1 MIEKNIRSW
10 FTVTEKKK
18 AITRDLSIM
27 AIMISVVVLIVYLL
41 NDIYP
46 FGDGTIARGDMVQ
59 QTIPAGMYY
68 VWDILHGQASPF
80 FTWNSALGMNISG
93 ASSLGALLSPLNL
106 FLYFSTRDNLV
117 NFANILMILKMIA
130 IAFSMYF
137 YLRKYKVNNI
147 VYIAGGVL
155 YAFGAA
161 SLIHFQIM
169 LVMDIA
175 FLLPLLMIGLDR
187 IFDRKGCK
195 FFIVILALCMMVNV
209 YTGCIT
215 LVFLFLSGALRTFWD
230 TEEKEEKRRCALWLG
245 VSVGAAILISAF
257 ISIPALLCV
266 AGTPRSGEGGFLNV
280 YRTAIENRWS
290 LHEWKIVETML
301 VNTALPSAC
310 ILFFLVHGKGLVS
323 GKIRKYKSRI
333 CVLSLLFLS
342 VAVAGVEALW
352 HGGSRA
358 SWPLRFVYIISFVLI
373 DFAVILYQENK
384 ESIEAAGNWIKKK
397 IWVGIGAAAVLF
409 SGWLFYGIYNVY
421 CEQSAYA
428 ALGDGFLCIL
438 VELIFAAIY
447 WCLLKSRAKG
457 LILVLLCVEITCA
470 SIISFAPNKDNVSV
484 FSADYLE
491 AANDVATGMETEIN
505 DFERIK
511 NTDYQVDHIEYSL
524 VLGKEAISNYWHV
537 INPSVQPKFAALGY
551 SINWTQLLDTGGTVF
566 SDTLFNIK
574 YYLSRDDLSEELYD
588 FCEDIEIEK
597 NGDVVQLYQNK
608 FEFPFVIHTDTSSLT
623 PKTEK
628 FETQNTL
635 FAAVTGSQ
643 EKLIQDVSSQIYNNF
658 CEMQI
663 GNEKKILYFYGT
675 NTSDNPVEITV
686 NGVPVRIPASS
697 SMQNQ
702 QYPADFGNGFI
713 CLGVFQNET
722 VQVQFSGG
730 VNTSDLHL
738 GMLDYAAFING
749 IEKVK
754 KENPKI
760 VSLEQGRSGVNIEL
774 EGVTKPNLFLP
785 VSYDEGWECNVN
797 GEKVSDIQNLDGMLS
812 IPVVEGR
819 NEIRLRYHA
828 PGQKTGMVLSICGLL
843 ALAAFVFARRKAVIP
858 EKLESLAGYVAY
870 AVFVGAFIIFFIAL
884 FVIPTLFYLR
894 AVFIGTE

>member
-1 MIEKNIRSW
+1 MIEKNIQSW

-18 AITRDLSIM
+18 AIARDLSIM
-27 AIMISVVVLIVYLL
+27 AIVIGVVVLVVYML

-80 FTWNSALGMNISG
+80 FTWNSAFGMNISG
-93 ASSLGALLSPLNL
+93 ASSLGALMSPLNL
-106 FLYFSTRDNLV
+106 LLYFSTRDNLA

-137 YLRKYKVNNI
+137 YLRKYEVKNI
-147 VYIAGGVL
+147 VHIAGGVL

-187 IFDRKGCK
+187 IFARKGCK
-195 FFIVILALCMMVNV
+195 FFIVIFALCMMVNV

-215 LVFLFLSGALRTFWD
+215 LVFLFLSSALRTFWD
-230 TEEKEEKRRCALWLG
+230 TEEKAEKRRCALWLG
-245 VSVGAAILISAF
+245 GSVGAAILISAF
-257 ISIPALLCV
+257 VSIPALLCV
-266 AGTPRSGEGGFLNV
+266 ADTPRSGEGGFLNV
-280 YRTAIENRWS
+280 YRAAIENRWS

-301 VNTALPSAC
+301 VNTALPFAC

-323 GKIRKYKSRI
+323 EKFRKYKSHMCMI
-333 CVLSLLFLS
+333 GLLFLS
-342 VAVAGVEALW
+342 VVVAGVESLW

-358 SWPLRFVYIISFVLI
+358 SWPLRFVYIISFVII
-373 DFAVILYQENK
+373 DFAVVLYQENK
-384 ESIEAAGNWIKKK
+384 ESIEAAGNWLKKK
-397 IWVGIGAAAVLF
+397 IWVGIGIAAILF
-409 SGWLFYGIYNVY
+409 SGWLFYGIYHAY
-421 CEQSAYA
+421 CEQSSYS

-438 VELIFAAIY
+438 IELIFAAVY

-457 LILVLLCVEITCA
+457 VILVLLCVEITCA
-470 SIISFAPNKDNVSV
+470 SVISFAPNKDNVSV

-491 AANDVATGMETEIN
+491 AANDVATGMETEIK

-511 NTDYQVDHIEYSL
+511 NTDYKVDHIEYSL

-574 YYLSRDDLSEELYD
+574 YFLSQDDMTEELYD
-588 FCEDIEIEK
+588 FCEVIDES
-597 NGDVVQLYQNK
+597 GDVIQLYQNK
-608 FEFPFVIHTDTSSLT
+608 FELPFVINTDTASLS

-643 EKLIQDVSSQIYNNF
+643 EKLIQDVSSQIHSNF
-658 CEMQI
+658 CELQI

-686 NGVPVRIPASS
+686 NGVPVRIPASA

-722 VQVQFSGG
+722 VQVRFSGG
-730 VNTSDLHL
+730 VNPSDLHL
-738 GMLDYAAFING
+738 GMLDYSTFVNG
-749 IEKVK
+749 IERVK
-754 KENPKI
+754 QENPKI
-760 VSLEQGRSGVNIEL
+760 VSLEQSKSGVDIEL
-774 EGVTKPNLFLP
+774 EGVTKSNLFLP
-785 VSYDEGWECNVN
+785 ISYDEGWECKVN
-797 GEKVSDIQNLDGMLS
+797 GEKVSDLKNLDGMLS
-812 IPVVEGR
+812 IPVVEGK
-819 NEIRLRYHA
+819 NDIKLRYTA
-828 PGQKTGMVLSICGLL
+828 PGQKVGAVLSICGLL
-843 ALAAFVFARRKAVIP
+843 ALAALVIARKKIVIP
-858 EKLESLAGYVAY
+858 ERVADLAGYAAY
-870 AVFVGAFIIFFIAL
+870 TVFVGMFILFIIVL

>member
-1 MIEKNIRSW
+1 MIEKNIQSW

-18 AITRDLSIM
+18 AIARDLSIM
-27 AIMISVVVLIVYLL
+27 AIVIGVVVLVVYML

-80 FTWNSALGMNISG
+80 FTWNSAFGMNISG
-93 ASSLGALLSPLNL
+93 ASSLGALMSPLNL
-106 FLYFSTRDNLV
+106 LLYFSTRDNLA

-137 YLRKYKVNNI
+137 YLRKYEVKNI
-147 VYIAGGVL
+147 VHIAGGVL

-187 IFDRKGCK
+187 IFARKGCK
-195 FFIVILALCMMVNV
+195 FFIVIFALCMMVNV

-215 LVFLFLSGALRTFWD
+215 LVFLFLSSALRTFWD
-230 TEEKEEKRRCALWLG
+230 TEEKAEKRRCALWLG
-245 VSVGAAILISAF
+245 GSVGAAILISAF
-257 ISIPALLCV
+257 VSIPALLCV
-266 AGTPRSGEGGFLNV
+266 ADTPRSGEGGFLNV
-280 YRTAIENRWS
+280 YRAAIENRWS

-301 VNTALPSAC
+301 VNTALPFAC

-323 GKIRKYKSRI
+323 EKFRKYKSHMCMI
-333 CVLSLLFLS
+333 GLLFLS
-342 VAVAGVEALW
+342 VVVAGVESLW

-358 SWPLRFVYIISFVLI
+358 SWPLRFVYIISFVII
-373 DFAVILYQENK
+373 DFAVVLYQENK
-384 ESIEAAGNWIKKK
+384 ESIEAAGNWLKKK
-397 IWVGIGAAAVLF
+397 IWIGIGIAAILF
-409 SGWLFYGIYNVY
+409 SGWLFYGIYHAY
-421 CEQSAYA
+421 CEQSSYS

-438 VELIFAAIY
+438 IELIFAAVY

-457 LILVLLCVEITCA
+457 VILVLLCVEITCA
-470 SIISFAPNKDNVSV
+470 SVISFAPNKDNVSV

-491 AANDVATGMETEIN
+491 AANDVAMGMETEIK

-511 NTDYQVDHIEYSL
+511 NTDYKVDHIEYSL

-574 YYLSRDDLSEELYD
+574 YFLSQDDMNEELYD
-588 FCEDIEIEK
+588 FCEVIDES
-597 NGDVVQLYQNK
+597 GDVIQLYQNK
-608 FEFPFVIHTDTSSLT
+608 FELPFVINTDTASLS

-643 EKLIQDVSSQIYNNF
+643 EKLIQDVSSQIHSNF
-658 CEMQI
+658 CELQI

-686 NGVPVRIPASS
+686 NGVPVRIPASA

-722 VQVQFSGG
+722 VQVRFSGG
-730 VNTSDLHL
+730 VNPSDLRL
-738 GMLDYAAFING
+738 GMLDYSTFVNG
-749 IEKVK
+749 IERVK
-754 KENPKI
+754 QENPKI
-760 VSLEQGRSGVNIEL
+760 VSLEQSKSGVDIEL
-774 EGVTKPNLFLP
+774 EGVTKSNLFLP
-785 VSYDEGWECNVN
+785 ISYDEGWECKVN
-797 GEKVSDIQNLDGMLS
+797 GEKVSDLQNLDGMLS
-812 IPVVEGR
+812 IPVVEGK
-819 NEIRLRYHA
+819 NDIKLRYTA
-828 PGQKTGMVLSICGLL
+828 PGQKVGAVLSICGLL
-843 ALAAFVFARRKAVIP
+843 ALTALVIARKKIVIP
-858 EKLESLAGYVAY
+858 ERVADLAGYAAY
-870 AVFVGAFIIFFIAL
+870 TVFVGMFILFIIAL

>member
-18 AITRDLSIM
+18 AIARDLSIM
-27 AIMISVVVLIVYLL
+27 AVVISFVVFIVYML

-80 FTWNSALGMNISG
+80 FTWNSAFGMNISG

-106 FLYFSTRDNLV
+106 FLYFSTRDNLA

-137 YLRKYKVNNI
+137 YLRKYEVKNI
-147 VYIAGGVL
+147 VHMAGGVL

-161 SLIHFQIM
+161 TLVHFQIM

-187 IFDRKGCK
+187 IFEKKGCK
-195 FFIVILALCMMVNV
+195 FFIVIFALCMMVNV

-215 LVFLFLSGALRTFWD
+215 LVFLFLSSALRTFWD
-230 TEEKEEKRRCALWLG
+230 TEDKAEKRRCALWLG

-257 ISIPALLCV
+257 VSIPALLCV
-266 AGTPRSGEGGFLNV
+266 ADTPRSGEGGFLNV
-280 YRTAIENRWS
+280 YRAAIENRWS
-290 LHEWKIVETML
+290 LNEWKTVETML
-301 VNTALPSAC
+301 VNTALPCAC

-323 GKIRKYKSRI
+323 EKIRKYK
-333 CVLSLLFLS
+333 CHMCMTGLLFLS
-342 VAVAGVEALW
+342 VAVAGVESLW

-373 DFAVILYQENK
+373 DFAVVLYQDHK
-384 ESIEAAGNWIKKK
+384 ESLEAARKWIKNKVW
-397 IWVGIGAAAVLF
+397 IGIGAAALIF
-409 SGWLFYGIYNVY
+409 SGWLFYGIYHAY
-421 CEQSAYA
+421 CEQSSYS
-428 ALGDGFLCIL
+428 ALGDGFLCIV
-438 VELIFAAIY
+438 VELIFAAVY

-457 LILVLLCVEITCA
+457 LILVLLGVEITCA

-511 NTDYQVDHIEYSL
+511 NTDYKVDHIEYSL

-551 SINWTQLLDTGGTVF
+551 SINWTQLLDTGGTIF

-574 YYLSRDDLSEELYD
+574 YFLSQDDMNEELYD
-588 FCEDIEIEK
+588 FCEVIDES
-597 NGDVVQLYQNK
+597 GDVIQLYENK
-608 FEFPFVIHTDTSSLT
+608 FELPFVINTDTSSLS
-623 PKTEK
+623 PKSEK

-643 EKLIQDVSSQIYNNF
+643 DKLIQDVSSQIYSNF
-658 CEMQI
+658 CELQI

-675 NTSDNPVEITV
+675 NTSDNPVEIKV
-686 NGVPVRIPASS
+686 NGVPMRIPASS

-713 CLGVFQNET
+713 CLGAFQNET

-730 VNTSDLHL
+730 VNPSDLHL
-738 GMLDYAAFING
+738 GMLDYAAFVNG

-760 VSLEQGRSGVNIEL
+760 VSLEQRNSGVDIEL
-774 EGVTKPNLFLP
+774 EGVTKSNLFLP

-812 IPVVEGR
+812 IPVVEGK
-819 NEIRLRYHA
+819 NDIKLRYTA
-828 PGQKTGMVLSICGLL
+828 PGQKAGAVLSICGLL
-843 ALAAFVFARRKAVIP
+843 ALAAFVFVRKKIVIP
-858 EKLESLAGYVAY
+858 EKAADLAGYAAY
-870 AVFVGAFIIFFIAL
+870 TVFVGAFIIFIIAL

-894 AVFIGTE
+894 AVFIATE

>member
-1 MIEKNIRSW
+1 MIEKNIQSW

-18 AITRDLSIM
+18 AIARDLSIM
-27 AIMISVVVLIVYLL
+27 AIVIGVVVLVVYML

-80 FTWNSALGMNISG
+80 FTWNSAFGMNISG
-93 ASSLGALLSPLNL
+93 ASSLGALMSPLNL
-106 FLYFSTRDNLV
+106 LLYFSTRDNLA

-137 YLRKYKVNNI
+137 YLRKYEVKNI
-147 VYIAGGVL
+147 VHIAGGVL

-187 IFDRKGCK
+187 IFARKGCK
-195 FFIVILALCMMVNV
+195 FFIVIFALCMMVNV

-215 LVFLFLSGALRTFWD
+215 LVFLFLSSALRTFWD
-230 TEEKEEKRRCALWLG
+230 TEEKAEKRRCALWLG
-245 VSVGAAILISAF
+245 GSVGAAILISAF
-257 ISIPALLCV
+257 VSIPALLCV
-266 AGTPRSGEGGFLNV
+266 ADTPRSGEGGFLNV
-280 YRTAIENRWS
+280 YRAAIENRWS

-301 VNTALPSAC
+301 VNTALPFAC

-323 GKIRKYKSRI
+323 EKFRKYKSHMCMI
-333 CVLSLLFLS
+333 GLLFLS
-342 VAVAGVEALW
+342 VVVAGVESLW

-358 SWPLRFVYIISFVLI
+358 SWPLRFVYIISFVII
-373 DFAVILYQENK
+373 DFAVVLYQENK
-384 ESIEAAGNWIKKK
+384 ESIEAAGNWLKKK
-397 IWVGIGAAAVLF
+397 IWIGIGIAAILF
-409 SGWLFYGIYNVY
+409 SGWLFYGIYHAY
-421 CEQSAYA
+421 CEQSSYS

-438 VELIFAAIY
+438 IELIFAAVY

-457 LILVLLCVEITCA
+457 VILVLLCVEITCA
-470 SIISFAPNKDNVSV
+470 SVISFAPNKDNVSV

-491 AANDVATGMETEIN
+491 AANDVAMGMETEIK

-511 NTDYQVDHIEYSL
+511 NTDYKVDHIEYSL

-574 YYLSRDDLSEELYD
+574 YFLSQDDMNEELYD
-588 FCEDIEIEK
+588 FCEVIDES
-597 NGDVVQLYQNK
+597 GDVIQLYQNK
-608 FEFPFVIHTDTSSLT
+608 FELPFVINTDTASLS

-643 EKLIQDVSSQIYNNF
+643 EKLIQDVSSQIHSNF
-658 CEMQI
+658 CELQI

-686 NGVPVRIPASS
+686 NGVPVRIPASA

-722 VQVQFSGG
+722 VQVRFSGG
-730 VNTSDLHL
+730 VNPSDLRL
-738 GMLDYAAFING
+738 GMLDYSTFVNG
-749 IEKVK
+749 IERVK
-754 KENPKI
+754 QENPKI
-760 VSLEQGRSGVNIEL
+760 VSLEQSKSGVDIEL
-774 EGVTKPNLFLP
+774 EGVTKSNLFLP
-785 VSYDEGWECNVN
+785 ISYDEGWECKVN
-797 GEKVSDIQNLDGMLS
+797 GEKVSDLQNLDGMLS
-812 IPVVEGR
+812 IPVVEGK
-819 NEIRLRYHA
+819 NDIKLRYTA
-828 PGQKTGMVLSICGLL
+828 PGQKVGAVLSICGLL
-843 ALAAFVFARRKAVIP
+843 ALAALVFARKKIVIP
-858 EKLESLAGYVAY
+858 ERVADLAGYAAY
-870 AVFVGAFIIFFIAL
+870 TVFVGMFILFIIAL

>member
-1 MIEKNIRSW
+1 MIEKNIQSW

-18 AITRDLSIM
+18 AIARDLSIM
-27 AIMISVVVLIVYLL
+27 AIVIGVVVLVVYML

-80 FTWNSALGMNISG
+80 FTWNSAFGMNISG
-93 ASSLGALLSPLNL
+93 ASSLGALMSPLNL
-106 FLYFSTRDNLV
+106 LLYFSTRDNLA

-137 YLRKYKVNNI
+137 YLRKYEVKNI
-147 VYIAGGVL
+147 VHIAGGVL

-187 IFDRKGCK
+187 IFARKGCK
-195 FFIVILALCMMVNV
+195 FFIVIFALCMMVNV

-215 LVFLFLSGALRTFWD
+215 LVFLFLSSALRTFWD
-230 TEEKEEKRRCALWLG
+230 TEEKAEKRRCALWLG
-245 VSVGAAILISAF
+245 GSVGAAILISAF
-257 ISIPALLCV
+257 VSIPALLCV
-266 AGTPRSGEGGFLNV
+266 ADTPRSGEGGFLNV
-280 YRTAIENRWS
+280 YRAAIENRWS

-301 VNTALPSAC
+301 VNTALPFAC

-323 GKIRKYKSRI
+323 EKFRKYKSHMCMI
-333 CVLSLLFLS
+333 GLLFLS
-342 VAVAGVEALW
+342 VVVAGVESLW

-358 SWPLRFVYIISFVLI
+358 SWPLRFVYIISFVII
-373 DFAVILYQENK
+373 DFAVVLYQENK
-384 ESIEAAGNWIKKK
+384 ESIEAAGNWLKKK
-397 IWVGIGAAAVLF
+397 IWVGIGIAAILF
-409 SGWLFYGIYNVY
+409 SGWLFYGIYHAY
-421 CEQSAYA
+421 CEQSSYS

-438 VELIFAAIY
+438 IELIFAAVY

-457 LILVLLCVEITCA
+457 GILVLLCVEIICA
-470 SIISFAPNKDNVSV
+470 SVISFAPNKDNVSV

-491 AANDVATGMETEIN
+491 AANDVATGMETEIK

-511 NTDYQVDHIEYSL
+511 NTDYKVDHIEYSL

-574 YYLSRDDLSEELYD
+574 YFLSQDDMNEELYD
-588 FCEDIEIEK
+588 FCEVIDES
-597 NGDVVQLYQNK
+597 GDVIQLYQNK
-608 FEFPFVIHTDTSSLT
+608 FELPFVINTDTASLS

-643 EKLIQDVSSQIYNNF
+643 EKLIQDVSSQIHSNF
-658 CEMQI
+658 CELQI

-686 NGVPVRIPASS
+686 NGVPVRIPASA

-722 VQVQFSGG
+722 VQVRFSGG
-730 VNTSDLHL
+730 VNPSDLRL
-738 GMLDYAAFING
+738 GMLDYSTFVNG
-749 IEKVK
+749 IERVK
-754 KENPKI
+754 QENPKI
-760 VSLEQGRSGVNIEL
+760 VSLEQSKSGVDIEL
-774 EGVTKPNLFLP
+774 EGVTKSNLFLP
-785 VSYDEGWECNVN
+785 ISYDEGWECKVN
-797 GEKVSDIQNLDGMLS
+797 GEKVSDLQNLDGMLS
-812 IPVVEGR
+812 IPVVEGK
-819 NEIRLRYHA
+819 NDIKLRYTA
-828 PGQKTGMVLSICGLL
+828 PGQKVGAVLSICGLL
-843 ALAAFVFARRKAVIP
+843 ALTALVIARKKIVIP
-858 EKLESLAGYVAY
+858 ERVADLAGYAAY
-870 AVFVGAFIIFFIAL
+870 TVFVGMFILFIIAL

>member
-18 AITRDLSIM
+18 TVAKALSIM
-27 AIMISVVVLIVYLL
+27 AVVISFVVLIVYML

-80 FTWNSALGMNISG
+80 FTWNSAFGMNISG
-93 ASSLGALLSPLNL
+93 ASSLGALMSPLNL
-106 FLYFSTRDNLV
+106 FLYFSTRDNLA

-137 YLRKYKVNNI
+137 YLRKYEVKNI
-147 VYIAGGVL
+147 VHIAGGVL

-187 IFDRKGCK
+187 IFARKGCK
-195 FFIVILALCMMVNV
+195 FFIVIFALCMMVNV

-215 LVFLFLSGALRTFWD
+215 LVFLFLSSALRTFWD
-230 TEEKEEKRRCALWLG
+230 MEEKAEKRRCALWLG
-245 VSVGAAILISAF
+245 GSVGAAILISAF
-257 ISIPALLCV
+257 VSIPALLCV
-266 AGTPRSGEGGFLNV
+266 ADTPRSGEGGFLNV
-280 YRTAIENRWS
+280 YRAAIENRWS

-301 VNTALPSAC
+301 VNTALPFVC

-323 GKIRKYKSRI
+323 GKFRKYKSHMCMI
-333 CVLSLLFLS
+333 GLLFLS
-342 VAVAGVEALW
+342 VVVAGVESLW

-373 DFAVILYQENK
+373 DFAVLLYQENK
-384 ESIEAAGNWIKKK
+384 ESIETAGNWFKKK
-397 IWVGIGAAAVLF
+397 IWVAIGAAAILF
-409 SGWLFYGIYNVY
+409 SGWLFYGIYHAY
-421 CEQSAYA
+421 CDQSSYS

-438 VELIFAAIY
+438 IELIFAAVY

-457 LILVLLCVEITCA
+457 VILVLLCVEITCA
-470 SIISFAPNKDNVSV
+470 SVISFAPNKDNVSV

-491 AANDVATGMETEIN
+491 AANDVATGMETEIK

-511 NTDYQVDHIEYSL
+511 NTDYKVDHIEYSL

-574 YYLSRDDLSEELYD
+574 YFLSKDDMNEELYD
-588 FCEDIEIEK
+588 FCETIDES
-597 NGDVVQLYQNK
+597 GDVIQLYQNK
-608 FEFPFVIHTDTSSLT
+608 FELPFVINTDTASLS

-643 EKLIQDVSSQIYNNF
+643 EKLIQDVSSQINSNF
-658 CEMQI
+658 CELQI

-697 SMQNQ
+697 SIQNQ

-730 VNTSDLHL
+730 VNKSDLHL
-738 GMLDYAAFING
+738 GMLDYAAFVNG

-754 KENPKI
+754 KENPRI
-760 VSLEQGRSGVNIEL
+760 VSLDQSKSGVDIEL
-774 EGVTKPNLFLP
+774 EGVTKSNLFLP
-785 VSYDEGWECNVN
+785 VSYDEGWECKVN
-797 GEKVSDIQNLDGMLS
+797 GEKVPDLQNLDGMLS

-819 NEIRLRYHA
+819 NDIRLIYTA
-828 PGQKTGMVLSICGLL
+828 PGQKAGAVLSVIGVL
-843 ALAAFVFARRKAVIP
+843 ALAALVFARKKMVIP
-858 EKLESLAGYVAY
+858 ERVADLAGYAAY
-870 AVFVGAFIIFFIAL
+870 TVFVGAFILFIIAL

>member
-1 MIEKNIRSW
+1 MIEKKIQSW
-10 FTVTEKKK
+10 FTITEKKK
-18 AITRDLSIM
+18 VITKDLSIM
-27 AIMISVVVLIVYLL
+27 AIVISAVVLIVYMF

-80 FTWNSALGMNISG
+80 FTWNSAFGMNISG

-106 FLYFSTRDNLV
+106 FLYFSTRDNLA

-137 YLRKYKVNNI
+137 YLRKYEVKNI
-147 VYIAGGVL
+147 VHIAGGVL

-161 SLIHFQIM
+161 TLIHFQIM

-187 IFDRKGCK
+187 IFAKKGCK
-195 FFIVILALCMMVNV
+195 FFIVFFALCMMVNV

-215 LVFLFLSGALRTFWD
+215 LVFLFLSSALRTFWD
-230 TEEKEEKRRCALWLG
+230 TEEKAEKRRCALWLG
-245 VSVGAAILISAF
+245 GSVGAAILISAF
-257 ISIPALLCV
+257 VSIPALLCV
-266 AGTPRSGEGGFLNV
+266 ADTPRSGEGGFLNV
-280 YRTAIENRWS
+280 YRAAIENRWS
-290 LHEWKIVETML
+290 LYEWKIVETML
-301 VNTALPSAC
+301 VNTALPFAC
-310 ILFFLVHGKGLVS
+310 ILYFLIHGKGLVS
-323 GKIRKYKSRI
+323 EKFRKYKSHI
-333 CVLSLLFLS
+333 CMIGLLFLS
-342 VAVAGVEALW
+342 VVVAGVESLW

-373 DFAVILYQENK
+373 DFAVLLYQENK
-384 ESIEAAGNWIKKK
+384 ESIETAGNWFKKK
-397 IWVGIGAAAVLF
+397 IWVAIGVAALLF
-409 SGWLFYGIYNVY
+409 SGWLFYGIYHAY
-421 CEQSAYA
+421 CEQSSYS

-438 VELIFAAIY
+438 IELIFAAVY

-457 LILVLLCVEITCA
+457 VILVLLCVEITCA
-470 SIISFAPNKDNVSV
+470 SVISFAPNKDNVSV

-491 AANDVATGMETEIN
+491 AANDVATGMETEIK

-511 NTDYQVDHIEYSL
+511 NTDYKVDHIEYSL

-574 YYLSRDDLSEELYD
+574 YFLSQNDMTKELYD
-588 FCEDIEIEK
+588 FCEVIDES
-597 NGDVVQLYQNK
+597 GDVIQLYQNK
-608 FEFPFVIHTDTSSLT
+608 FELPFAINTDTSSLT

-643 EKLIQDVSSQIYNNF
+643 EKLIQDVSSQIHNNY

-686 NGVPVRIPASS
+686 NGDPVRIPASS
-697 SMQNQ
+697 STQNQ

-713 CLGVFQNET
+713 CLGVFQNEA

-738 GMLDYAAFING
+738 GMLDYAAFANG

-760 VSLEQGRSGVNIEL
+760 VSLEQSKSGVDIEL
-774 EGVTKPNLFLP
+774 EGVTKSNLFLP
-785 VSYDEGWECNVN
+785 ISYDEGWECKVN

-812 IPVVEGR
+812 IPVVQGK
-819 NEIRLRYHA
+819 NDIKLRYTA
-828 PGQKTGMVLSICGLL
+828 PGQKVGAALSVIGLL
-843 ALAAFVFARRKAVIP
+843 ALAALVFARKKMVIP
-858 EKLESLAGYVAY
+858 ERVADLAGYAAY
-870 AVFVGAFIIFFIAL
+870 TVFVGAFILFIIAL

>member
-1 MIEKNIRSW
+1 MIEKNIQSW

-18 AITRDLSIM
+18 AIARDLSIM
-27 AIMISVVVLIVYLL
+27 AIVIGVVVLVVYML

-80 FTWNSALGMNISG
+80 FTWNSAFGMNISG
-93 ASSLGALLSPLNL
+93 ASSLGALMSPLNL
-106 FLYFSTRDNLV
+106 LLYFSTRDNLA

-137 YLRKYKVNNI
+137 YLRKYEVKNI
-147 VYIAGGVL
+147 VHIAGGVL

-187 IFDRKGCK
+187 IFARKGCK
-195 FFIVILALCMMVNV
+195 FFIVIFALCMMVNV

-215 LVFLFLSGALRTFWD
+215 LVFLFLSSALRTFWD
-230 TEEKEEKRRCALWLG
+230 TEEKAEKRRCALWLG
-245 VSVGAAILISAF
+245 GSVGAAILISAF
-257 ISIPALLCV
+257 VSIPALLCV
-266 AGTPRSGEGGFLNV
+266 ADTPRSGEGGFLNV
-280 YRTAIENRWS
+280 YRAAIENRWS

-301 VNTALPSAC
+301 VNTALPFAC

-323 GKIRKYKSRI
+323 EKFRKYKSHMCMI
-333 CVLSLLFLS
+333 GLLFLS
-342 VAVAGVEALW
+342 VVVAGVESLW

-358 SWPLRFVYIISFVLI
+358 SWPLRFVYIISFVII
-373 DFAVILYQENK
+373 DFAVVLYQENK
-384 ESIEAAGNWIKKK
+384 ESIEAAGNWLKKK
-397 IWVGIGAAAVLF
+397 IWVGIGIAAILF
-409 SGWLFYGIYNVY
+409 SGWLFYGIYHAY
-421 CEQSAYA
+421 CEQSSYS

-438 VELIFAAIY
+438 IELIFAAVY

-457 LILVLLCVEITCA
+457 VILVLLCVEIICA
-470 SIISFAPNKDNVSV
+470 SVISFAPNKDNVSV

-491 AANDVATGMETEIN
+491 AANDVATGMETEIK

-511 NTDYQVDHIEYSL
+511 NTDYKVDHIEYSL

-574 YYLSRDDLSEELYD
+574 YFLSQDDMNEELYD
-588 FCEDIEIEK
+588 FCEVIDES
-597 NGDVVQLYQNK
+597 GDVIQLYQNK
-608 FEFPFVIHTDTSSLT
+608 FELPFVINTDTASLS

-643 EKLIQDVSSQIYNNF
+643 EKLIQDVSSQIHSNF
-658 CEMQI
+658 CELQI

-686 NGVPVRIPASS
+686 NGVPVRIPASA

-722 VQVQFSGG
+722 VQVRFSGG
-730 VNTSDLHL
+730 VNPSDLRL
-738 GMLDYAAFING
+738 GMLDYSTFVNG
-749 IEKVK
+749 IERVK
-754 KENPKI
+754 QENPKI
-760 VSLEQGRSGVNIEL
+760 VSLEQSKSGVDIEL
-774 EGVTKPNLFLP
+774 EGVTKSNLFLP
-785 VSYDEGWECNVN
+785 ISYDEGWECKVN
-797 GEKVSDIQNLDGMLS
+797 GEKVSDLQNLDGMLS
-812 IPVVEGR
+812 LPVVEGK
-819 NEIRLRYHA
+819 NNIKLRYTA
-828 PGQKTGMVLSICGLL
+828 PGQKVGAVLSICGLL
-843 ALAAFVFARRKAVIP
+843 ALAALVFARKKIVIP
-858 EKLESLAGYVAY
+858 ERVADLAGYAAY
-870 AVFVGAFIIFFIAL
+870 TVFVGMFILFIITL

>member
-1 MIEKNIRSW
+1 MIGKNIRSW

-18 AITRDLSIM
+18 AIARDLSIM
-27 AIMISVVVLIVYLL
+27 AAVISFVVLIVYVL

-80 FTWNSALGMNISG
+80 FTWNSAFGMNISG

-106 FLYFSTRDNLV
+106 FLYFSTRENLA

-137 YLRKYKVNNI
+137 YLRKYEVKNI
-147 VYIAGGVL
+147 VHMAGGVL

-187 IFDRKGCK
+187 IFEKKGCK
-195 FFIVILALCMMVNV
+195 FFIFVFALCLMVNV

-215 LVFLFLSGALRTFWD
+215 LVFLFLSSALRTFWD
-230 TEEKEEKRRCALWLG
+230 TEEKAEKRRRALWLG
-245 VSVGAAILISAF
+245 GSVVAAILISAF
-257 ISIPALLCV
+257 VSIPALLCV
-266 AGTPRSGEGGFLNV
+266 ADTPRSGEGGFLNV
-280 YRTAIENRWS
+280 YRVALENRWS
-290 LHEWKIVETML
+290 LGEWKTVETML
-301 VNTALPSAC
+301 VNTALPCAC

-323 GKIRKYKSRI
+323 EKIRKYKCRM
-333 CVLSLLFLS
+333 CMTGLLFLS
-342 VAVAGVEALW
+342 VAVAGVESLW

-373 DFAVILYQENK
+373 DFAVVLYQDHK
-384 ESIEAAGNWIKKK
+384 ESLEAAGKWIKNKVW
-397 IWVGIGAAAVLF
+397 IGIGAAALIF
-409 SGWLFYGIYNVY
+409 SGWLFYGIYHAY
-421 CEQSAYA
+421 CEQSSYS

-438 VELIFAAIY
+438 VELIFAAVY

-457 LILVLLCVEITCA
+457 VILVLLCVEITCA
-470 SIISFAPNKDNVSV
+470 SVISFAPNKDNVSV

-491 AANDVATGMETEIN
+491 AANDVAMGMETEIK

-511 NTDYQVDHIEYSL
+511 NTDYKVDHIEYSL

-574 YYLSRDDLSEELYD
+574 YFLSQDDLTEELYD
-588 FCEDIEIEK
+588 FCEVIDES
-597 NGDVVQLYQNK
+597 GDVIQLYKNK
-608 FEFPFVIHTDTSSLT
+608 FELPFVINTDTSSLS
-623 PKTEK
+623 PKSEK

-643 EKLIQDVSSQIYNNF
+643 DKLIQDVSSQIYSNF

-675 NTSDNPVEITV
+675 NTSDNPVEIKV

-713 CLGVFQNET
+713 CLGAFQNET

-730 VNTSDLHL
+730 VNPSDLHL
-738 GMLDYAAFING
+738 GMLDYAAFVNG

-760 VSLEQGRSGVNIEL
+760 VSLEQRNSGVDIEL
-774 EGVTKPNLFLP
+774 EGVTKSNLFLP

-812 IPVVEGR
+812 IPVVEGK
-819 NEIRLRYHA
+819 NDIKLRYTA
-828 PGQKTGMVLSICGLL
+828 PGQKAGAVLSICGLL
-843 ALAAFVFARRKAVIP
+843 ALAAFVFVRKKIVIP
-858 EKLESLAGYVAY
+858 EKAADLAGYAAY
-870 AVFVGAFIIFFIAL
+870 TVFVGAFIIFFIAL

>member
-18 AITRDLSIM
+18 AIARDLSIM
-27 AIMISVVVLIVYLL
+27 AAVISFVVLIVYVL

-80 FTWNSALGMNISG
+80 FTWNSAFGMNISG

-106 FLYFSTRDNLV
+106 FLYFSTRENLA

-137 YLRKYKVNNI
+137 YLRKYEVKNI
-147 VYIAGGVL
+147 VHMAGGVL

-187 IFDRKGCK
+187 IFEKKGCK
-195 FFIVILALCMMVNV
+195 FFIFVFALCLMVNV

-215 LVFLFLSGALRTFWD
+215 LVFLFLSSALRTFWD
-230 TEEKEEKRRCALWLG
+230 TEEKAEKRRCALWLG
-245 VSVGAAILISAF
+245 GSVVAAILISAF
-257 ISIPALLCV
+257 VSIPALLCV
-266 AGTPRSGEGGFLNV
+266 ADTPRSGEGGFLNV
-280 YRTAIENRWS
+280 YRVALENRWS
-290 LHEWKIVETML
+290 LGEWKTVETML
-301 VNTALPSAC
+301 VNTALPCAC

-323 GKIRKYKSRI
+323 EKIRKYK
-333 CVLSLLFLS
+333 CHMCMTGLLFLS
-342 VAVAGVEALW
+342 VAVAGVESLW

-373 DFAVILYQENK
+373 DFAVVLYQDHK
-384 ESIEAAGNWIKKK
+384 ESLEAAGKWIKNKVW
-397 IWVGIGAAAVLF
+397 IGIGAAALIF
-409 SGWLFYGIYNVY
+409 SGWLFYGIYHAY
-421 CEQSAYA
+421 CEQSSYS

-438 VELIFAAIY
+438 VELIFAAVY

-457 LILVLLCVEITCA
+457 VILVLLCVEITCA
-470 SIISFAPNKDNVSV
+470 SVISFAPNKDNVSV

-491 AANDVATGMETEIN
+491 AANDVAMGMETEIK

-511 NTDYQVDHIEYSL
+511 NTDYKVDHIEYSL

-574 YYLSRDDLSEELYD
+574 YFLSQDDLTEELYD
-588 FCEDIEIEK
+588 FCEVIDES
-597 NGDVVQLYQNK
+597 GDVIQLYKNK
-608 FEFPFVIHTDTSSLT
+608 FELPFVINTDTSSLS
-623 PKTEK
+623 PKSEK

-643 EKLIQDVSSQIYNNF
+643 EKLIQDVSSQIYSNF

-675 NTSDNPVEITV
+675 NTSDNPVEIKV

-713 CLGVFQNET
+713 CLGAFQNET

-730 VNTSDLHL
+730 VNPSDLHL
-738 GMLDYAAFING
+738 GMLDYAAFVNG

-760 VSLEQGRSGVNIEL
+760 VSLEQRNSGVDIEL
-774 EGVTKPNLFLP
+774 EGVTKSNLFLP

-812 IPVVEGR
+812 IPVVEGK
-819 NEIRLRYHA
+819 NDIKLRYTA
-828 PGQKTGMVLSICGLL
+828 PGQKAGAVLSICGLL
-843 ALAAFVFARRKAVIP
+843 ALAAFVFVRKKIVIP
-858 EKLESLAGYVAY
+858 EKAADLAGYVAY
-870 AVFVGAFIIFFIAL
+870 TVFVGAFIIFFIAL